1 MKLNAPYEETTD
13 TQTPEQREGEGA
25 GRTFRG
31 AELFLLSDVWD
42 VDARI
47 FIATNQQLSRLRT
60 QDLPVVAKAICGYER
75 KLVHVEQRVK
85 HEVPYVRLYAAHLD
99 VCVLYSDWKKILPY
113 IATGWMTPGVV
124 APQWVPD
131 QQHNALAFSLDL
143 ADLEQWDKSFYGR
156 VLATLQTLFTES
168 YPTSKL

>member
-1 MKLNAPYEETTD
+1 M
-13 TQTPEQREGEGA
+13 
-25 GRTFRG
+25 
-31 AELFLLSDVWD
+31 
-42 VDARI
+42 DARI

-60 QDLPVVAKAICGYER
+60 QDLPIVAKAICGYER

-85 HEVPYVRLYAAHLD
+85 RQVSFVRLYAPNLE

-113 IATGWMTPGVV
+113 IASGWMTPGVV

-131 QQHNALAFSLDL
+131 QKHNALAFSLDL
-143 ADLEQWDKSFYGR
+143 ADLETWDSTFYGR
-156 VLATLQTLFTES
+156 VLYVLQTLFTES